1 MYWSVAPKPGNRTTL
16 LLNII
21 TEGGRGEGGGEVL
34 LNADWL
40 KQGAIYFLNH
50 EGTFGN
56 QKGMITWL
64 SVFAVCGNDL
74 LIAI

>member
-1 MYWSVAPKPGNRTTL
+1 MYWSVAPKPGNHTTL
-16 LLNII
+16 LLNVI
-21 TEGGRGEGGGEVL
+21 TEGGRGEVL

-56 QKGMITWL
+56 QKGMIT
-64 SVFAVCGNDL
+64 
-74 LIAI
+74 

>member
-16 LLNII
+16 LLNVI
-21 TEGGRGEGGGEVL
+21 TEGGRGEVL

-40 KQGAIYFLNH
+40 KQGAIHFLNH

-56 QKGMITWL
+56 EKGMIT
-64 SVFAVCGNDL
+64 
-74 LIAI
+74 